1 MAMVRRGVM
10 FSFRLDSCW
19 RVEVVKG
26 AAGRVYKTKA
36 GAQDAHEA
44 IRPSNVELTPE
55 QVKKDLTGDQYRLY
69 WLIWN
74 RFVACQMSN
83 AVYDAVSVEIQAD
96 VHTFRASSS
105 SLKFSGYTALSTVCC
120 RTPRYPALFPYWP

>member
-10 FSFRLDSCW
+10 FSFRLDSS
-19 RVEVVKG
+19 
-26 AAGRVYKTKA
+26 

-96 VHTFRASSS
+96 VHTFRASS
-105 SLKFSGYTALSTVCC
+105 LVAEPQGVGTHIGDKAHRAL
-120 RTPRYPALFPYWP
+120 A